1 MMILDREQESQAIQ
15 GDQRR
20 APGIERFLGLSEF
33 VECKLVSL
41 ETSSRS
47 FACRQDVEKAGTLE
61 LGIQNSVRKLF

>member
-1 MMILDREQESQAIQ
+1 MMILDKDREQESQAIQ

-20 APGIERFLGLSEF
+20 TPRIERCLGVSDF
-33 VECKLVSL
+33 VECNLVSL
-41 ETSSRS
+41 EEE